1 MSILPPKIEQLDIK
15 QIILDLKDS
24 NLKTKQ
30 EKEEH
35 LSKYKYIKTDYT
47 FLYNLVVNNDLD
59 DNNNKDINVLNT
71 MLRQIKKIDN
81 NEVSKEKGELEVGE
95 LLVDTYVKPLIEKE
109 KQKNK

>member
-95 LLVDTYVKPLIEKE
+95 LLVDTYVKPLIEKDS
-109 KQKNK
+109 K